1 LTEITSEQYETLRK
15 SYEQVEREID
25 QMIETDAII
34 NDFEEAQKKLD
45 KELALRKRQ
54 VSTLSRELEA
64 LGKVRN
70 QLNAVENVNCQAKRK
85 IKMA

>member
-1 LTEITSEQYETLRK
+1 LRK

>member
-1 LTEITSEQYETLRK
+1 
-15 SYEQVEREID
+15 
-25 QMIETDAII
+25 MIETDAII

>member
-1 LTEITSEQYETLRK
+1 MRK

>member
-1 LTEITSEQYETLRK
+1 MRT

>member
-1 LTEITSEQYETLRK
+1 MTEITSEQYETLRK

>member
-1 LTEITSEQYETLRK
+1 MTEITSEQYEALRK
-15 SYEQVEREID
+15 NFEQVEREID

-45 KELALRKRQ
+45 KELTLRKRQ

-70 QLNAVENVNCQAKRK
+70 QLYAVENVSCQAKRR